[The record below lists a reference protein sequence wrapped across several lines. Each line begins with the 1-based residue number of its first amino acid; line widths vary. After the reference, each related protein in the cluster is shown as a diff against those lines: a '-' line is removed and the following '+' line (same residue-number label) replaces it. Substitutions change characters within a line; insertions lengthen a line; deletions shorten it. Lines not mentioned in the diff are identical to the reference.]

1 MNLGLA
7 GRTALVTGAGRNIG
21 RAIAVALAREGARVV
36 LVSRSQ
42 TSLDDAC
49 NEIAATGGKGIGI
62 AMDLQQPGAPER
74 LYQDLLDRMD
84 DYCRP
89 QILVHN
95 LGGSLGVT
103 DPFAPSSDWAKVWQ
117 FNVGIAHDLNRLFLP
132 AMIESRWGR
141 VLHLSTLSTRTHD
154 GYAAYVAA
162 KCALD
167 GYVSN
172 MARHVSRH
180 NIVMNALAPGLIRL
194 EGRYFARMQTENPTL
209 LEQYYDNHLPI
220 RRMGDPNEIAA
231 IAAFLC
237 SEHAA
242 FMPGSIVRADGGGG

>member
-1 MNLGLA
+1 MNLGLT
-7 GRTALVTGAGRNIG
+7 GRLALVTGAGRNIG

-42 TSLDDAC
+42 SSLDEAC
-49 NEIAATGGKGIGI
+49 AEVAAAGGQGVGI
-62 AMDLQQPGAPER
+62 AMDMQQPGAPELLR
-74 LYQDLLDRMD
+74 LRFADMADGWRK
-84 DYCRP
+84 P
-89 QILVHN
+89 QVVVHN

-117 FNVGIAHDLNRLFLP
+117 FNVGIAHDLNRIFLP
-132 AMIESRWGR
+132 DMIENRWGR
-141 VLHLSTLSTRTHD
+141 VLHLSTLSTQTHD

-167 GYVSN
+167 GYVKS

-180 NIVMNALAPGLIRL
+180 NVVMNALAPGLIKL
-194 EGRYFARMQTENPTL
+194 EGRYFARMQTENPAL
-209 LEQYYDNHLPI
+209 LEQYFDNHLPI
-220 RRMGDPNEIAA
+220 RRMGDVHEIAT

-242 FMPGSIVRADGGGG
+242 FMPGSILRADGGGT